1 MSGELAASKGQRRR
15 EGILQLL
22 KQQGRITIQEIVEKF
37 GCSEATARRDLEQ
50 MEAAYPL
57 IRTIGG
63 AMYDGLNAVRELPFS
78 EKEGLS
84 YLEKERIAA
93 VAATLIEEGDIVGLS
108 GGTTNYLIAKMLKTR
123 SGITVVTN
131 AVNIAM
137 ELAGSGVQVV
147 VTGGIMRHNSFE
159 LCGPLG
165 EGMVAHL
172 NIGKMFIGVDGVSE
186 ANGITT
192 YSEQEAQIAK
202 ALIQRSQ
209 YTYAV
214 FDETKVGKSSLFSIA
229 DLSEIQ
235 AFITDKPLPEA
246 LSAAAAENGIQ
257 VYVAEQA

>member
-1 MSGELAASKGQRRR
+1 MSLEGSASKGQRRR
-15 EGILQLL
+15 EAILQLL

-50 MEAAYPL
+50 MEPVYPL

-63 AMYDGLNAVRELPFS
+63 AMYDSMNAVRDIPFA

-84 YLEKERIAA
+84 ILEKERIAA
-93 VAATLIEEGDIVGLS
+93 AAAALIEEGDVVGLS
-108 GGTTNYLIAKMLKTR
+108 GGTTNYLIAKMLKAR

-137 ELAGSGVQVV
+137 ELAGSGIQVV

-165 EGMVAHL
+165 EGTVAHL
-172 NIGKMFIGVDGVSE
+172 NIGKMFIGVDGVSA

-202 ALIQRSQ
+202 ALISRSQ
-209 YTYAV
+209 YTFAV
-214 FDETKVGKSSLFSIA
+214 FDLTKVERASLFAIA
-229 DLSEIQ
+229 QLSELQ
-235 AFITDKPLPEA
+235 AFITDKPLPDS
-246 LSAAAAENGIQ
+246 LSAAASEHGIKVHIAEK
-257 VYVAEQA
+257 